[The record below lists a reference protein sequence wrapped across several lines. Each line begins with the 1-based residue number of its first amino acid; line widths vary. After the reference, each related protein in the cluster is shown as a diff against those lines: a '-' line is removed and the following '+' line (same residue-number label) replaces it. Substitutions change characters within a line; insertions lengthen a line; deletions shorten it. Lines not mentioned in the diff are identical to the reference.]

1 MSRAITFVL
10 GAILGLVLGGVLA
23 LYFVSPRSAA
33 NVAGTPI
40 QPPDPQGAP
49 PGTAVLRL
57 EQSFFAPVLQS
68 LLGGSST
75 PAFPLSLT
83 GGASNQPVSEIQ
95 CGKIILKSEGS
106 GTQTAVR
113 LETGEIIVP
122 IAFSG
127 NFDALGNCFDFTG
140 WAQARL
146 DLRFDEA
153 QQIVLGQINVQT
165 VNLDGVPPVISGIL
179 TPLVQS
185 TINQRVNPV
194 QILRGEQIALNVP
207 ITSTNTTLQGR
218 VKDVRAEVKDGA
230 INMYINYNFT
240 GATPAAPASAT
251 PAAP

>member
-1 MSRAITFVL
+1 M
-10 GAILGLVLGGVLA
+10 GLVLGAALA

-40 QPPDPQGAP
+40 QAPDPQGAP

-57 EQSFFAPVLQS
+57 EQAFFAPVLQS
-68 LLGGSST
+68 LLGGSSA

-83 GGASNQPVSEIQ
+83 GGSDQPVNEIQ

-113 LETGEIIVP
+113 LETGEILVP
-122 IAFSG
+122 IAFTG

-146 DLRFDEA
+146 DLRFDES
-153 QQIVLGQINVQT
+153 QQVVFGQINVQT
-165 VNLDGVPPVISGIL
+165 VNLDGVPPVVSGLL

-185 TINQRVNPV
+185 TLNQRVNPV

-207 ITSTNTTLQGR
+207 INSTNTTLQAR

-240 GATPAAPASAT
+240 GAQPAP
-251 PAAP
+251 